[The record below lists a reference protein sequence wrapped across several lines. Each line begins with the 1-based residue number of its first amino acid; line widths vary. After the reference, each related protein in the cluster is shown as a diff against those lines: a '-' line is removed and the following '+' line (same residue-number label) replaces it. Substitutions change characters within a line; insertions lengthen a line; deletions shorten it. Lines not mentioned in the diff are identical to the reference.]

1 MLSATWI
8 KGLFHPDLSQERFVS
23 TGNVILSD
31 PFWIVTW
38 WLAVELLTI
47 VENYGMTS
55 ILYIVTG
62 SGEVNQIF

>member
-1 MLSATWI
+1 MK
-8 KGLFHPDLSQERFVS
+8 KGLFHPDLWQEMLVS
-23 TGNVILSD
+23 TGNVIASD
-31 PFWIVTW
+31 RFLIVTW

-62 SGEVNQIF
+62 SEEVSQIF